1 MSCLNKTFFVVEDH
15 TVTNIGLVQL
25 IAQKLEL
32 KCLGSALSKS
42 EAKEKLKALAN
53 GLNETGSR
61 TSALPELLILDLF
74 LGEESGLDLL
84 REVRTDYPEIKILVY
99 SMYAKPGILS
109 LVLEAGAHGFVEKS
123 APESV
128 LITAIKNILAGETFV
143 QQNLVAPLFTYKTM
157 FDGLT
162 KQEQIVFKK
171 ILERKSKTQISG
183 ELNISH
189 RSVDNYF
196 THIFEKTGGK
206 NVHEVIEKYGGG

>member
-25 IAQKLEL
+25 IEQKTEL
-32 KCLGSALSKS
+32 KCSGSALSKS
-42 EAKEKLKALAN
+42 EAEEKLKALAN
-53 GLNETGSR
+53 GSNETGSR

-84 REVRTDYPEIKILVY
+84 HEVRTDYPEIKILVY

-109 LVLEAGAHGFVEKS
+109 MVLEAGAHGFVEKS
-123 APESV
+123 APEPI
-128 LITAIKNILAGETFV
+128 LITAVKSILAGETFV

-162 KQEQIVFKK
+162 KQEQNVFKK
-171 ILERKSKTQISG
+171 ILERKSKEQIAE
-183 ELNISH
+183 ELNIIP

-196 THIFEKTGGK
+196 THIFEKTACK
-206 NVHEVIEKYGGG
+206 NVHEVIKKFGE